1 MSVAGTGNKL
11 RKNVMNMKMYS
22 QFPHV
27 NKKRRFMNILII
39 AVGIIAVMITGFA
52 FASRLGKT
60 GDTPYQ
66 TAVQGSVKPGTD
78 NAGSGT
84 GTLS

>member
-1 MSVAGTGNKL
+1 M
-11 RKNVMNMKMYS
+11 MNMKMYS
-22 QFPHV
+22 QFPQV
-27 NKKRRFMNILII
+27 NKKRRFMNFIII

-66 TAVQGSVKPGTD
+66 TAVQGSVQPGAD
-78 NAGSGT
+78 IAGSET
-84 GTLS
+84 STLS